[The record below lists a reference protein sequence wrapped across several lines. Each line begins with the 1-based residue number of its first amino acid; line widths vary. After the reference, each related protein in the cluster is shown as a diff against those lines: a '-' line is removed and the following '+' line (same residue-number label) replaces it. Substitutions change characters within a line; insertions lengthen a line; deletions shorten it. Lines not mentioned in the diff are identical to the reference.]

1 MTTGQILLK
10 GPQKVKVIFGERD
23 QRYPMI
29 GKFVY
34 LNDSQYLLDKGMV
47 RFVNQSKLDFWND
60 EQPNV
65 GLTKIYKTSD
75 FSQLIP
81 V

>member
-1 MTTGQILLK
+1 MTTDQVLLK

-29 GKFVY
+29 GRFVY

-60 EQPNV
+60 AQPNV

-75 FSQLIP
+75 FTQLIA